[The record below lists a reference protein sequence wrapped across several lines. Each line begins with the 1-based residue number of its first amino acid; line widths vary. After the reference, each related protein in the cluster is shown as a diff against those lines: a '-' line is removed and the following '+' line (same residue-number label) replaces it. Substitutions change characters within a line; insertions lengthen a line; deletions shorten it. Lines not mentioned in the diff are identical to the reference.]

1 MRTSRSGFTLVELL
15 VSLILFVI
23 VGGSMYSLL
32 NVSQRVSRT
41 QTEKAAMQGGLR
53 TGVQLAIAELQEV
66 WTDDVNGVSAITVMA
81 QTDVHYNAMRGLG
94 VTCAA
99 PTTTQLMIRTSSY
112 SGLVNPP
119 TTDGY
124 GAYLFVDKET
134 NREDDDDWQ
143 NMGNITAVGVG
154 VCDDG
159 NPGIQLTFAD
169 VGAFIGLVQ
178 PIAPVRIYELMEL
191 GEVAN
196 AGRNWLGLARE
207 GSSDPL
213 LKPIAGPLQTNGVEF
228 KYYDAT
234 NTEIFANPEDVK
246 TIVMRLFGETDRAG
260 NKGGLSGVTQLL
272 QDTVTVR
279 VQLRNAR

>member
-1 MRTSRSGFTLVELL
+1 
-15 VSLILFVI
+15 
-23 VGGSMYSLL
+23 
-32 NVSQRVSRT
+32 
-41 QTEKAAMQGGLR
+41 
-53 TGVQLAIAELQEV
+53 
-66 WTDDVNGVSAITVMA
+66 
-81 QTDVHYNAMRGLG
+81 
-94 VTCAA
+94 
-99 PTTTQLMIRTSSY
+99 
-112 SGLVNPP
+112 
-119 TTDGY
+119 
-124 GAYLFVDKET
+124 
-134 NREDDDDWQ
+134 
-143 NMGNITAVGVG
+143 
-154 VCDDG
+154 
-159 NPGIQLTFAD
+159 
-169 VGAFIGLVQ
+169 
-178 PIAPVRIYELMEL
+178 MEL